1 MLHAAPLE
9 DGVEIMNILIDQL
22 GYTREMK
29 KTAVLRGKL
38 SNVMQ
43 VINEAGQIVLT
54 VPVDPQRTEIWGDAV
69 AVVDFTALN
78 EPGTYTLRCG
88 EEESYAF
95 QVGETPYQACLKA
108 LVDMFYYQRCG
119 GDLDE
124 RAGVFAHPACHT
136 ALARVYGTEEYMEV
150 SGGWHDAGDFG
161 RYIVPAA
168 KAAAD
173 LLLAWQWNPRAFVK
187 PGLTPILEETRWE
200 LEWMLKMQ
208 RADGGVY
215 HKVSCAKFCGMI
227 MPHDEA
233 EELII
238 SPVSTTAT
246 GDFAACMAMA
256 SRFYAPVDAAFA
268 SRMLEAARRA
278 WDFLAQSEPILFR
291 NPEGIS
297 TGGYGD
303 GRDADERLWAHV
315 ELALTTGEEKYLAAA
330 RDALLAWERHH
341 APLGWGDVSGYA
353 AVEGLALPGEL
364 GQLCRQWVL
373 DAAEEAFARINAYGI
388 TMTERLPWGSN
399 MNIANDGMLFYQAWL
414 PTGKNKYHQAAERQ
428 LHYLLGVNPV
438 GYCYVSCFGSKP
450 MLHPH
455 HRPSVALGVCQ
466 PGMLSGGACS
476 GLADACAREHLQGQ
490 PAGKCFVDMHESY
503 STNEI
508 CVYWNSPMV
517 ALLAGVTR

>member
-1 MLHAAPLE
+1 
-9 DGVEIMNILIDQL
+9 MNIQINQL
-22 GYTREMK
+22 GYTPAMK
-29 KTAVLRGKL
+29 KVAVMHGMLADEL
-38 SNVMQ
+38 HVTDAN
-43 VINEAGQIVLT
+43 GQTVLT
-54 VPVDPQRTEIWGDAV
+54 VPVSPDRTDIWGDKV
-69 AVVDFTALN
+69 AQADFSALT
-78 EPGTYTLRCG
+78 ESGIYTLHCG
-88 EEESYAF
+88 KESSWPFPIADA
-95 QVGETPYQACLKA
+95 PYQDCLTA

-136 ALARVYGTEEYMEV
+136 TPAHVYGTEEFVEV

-168 KAAAD
+168 KAVAD
-173 LLLAWQWNPRAFVK
+173 LLLAWQWNPAAFAN
-187 PGLTPILEETRWE
+187 PGLTPLLDEARWE

-215 HKVSCAKFCGMI
+215 HKVSCARFCGMI
-227 MPHDEA
+227 MPHEEK
-233 EELII
+233 EELIV

-256 SRFYAPVDAAFA
+256 SRFYTENDPAFA
-268 SRMLEAARRA
+268 HRMREAAQRA
-278 WDFLAQSEPILFR
+278 WDFLQQSEPILFR

-303 GRDADERLWAHV
+303 GSDADERLWAHV
-315 ELALTTGEEKYLAAA
+315 ELALTCGDEKYFSAA
-330 RDALLAWERHH
+330 REALLAQNHDFVS
-341 APLGWGDVSGYA
+341 LGWGNVSGYA
-353 AVEGLALPGEL
+353 ALEGLSLPGEL
-364 GQLCRQWVL
+364 GAFCRQWVL
-373 DAAEEAFARINAYGI
+373 TAADKALTRINAYGI

-399 MNIANDGMLFYQAWL
+399 MNISDDGMVFYQAWL
-414 PTGKNKYHQAAERQ
+414 LTGKEAYRTAAEQQ

-438 GYCYVSCFGSKP
+438 DYCYVSCFGSNP

-466 PGMLSGGACS
+466 PGMLSGGAAS
-476 GLADACAREHLQGQ
+476 GMMDACARAYLQGQ
-490 PAGKCFVDMHESY
+490 PAGKSFIDKCESY

-517 ALLAGVTR
+517 ALLAGLIR